1 MVSKH
6 VHSLWAPATD
16 AQSDWGLGFVRV
28 TSGPWFWC
36 PSRTIGLISMYALGH
51 CLVGRSSNNIRQDY
65 EEILAHY
72 HSKYYYDILF
82 SWRHASNQ
90 GSLCI
95 RLQNSP
101 TALNPM
107 FNCGNCVVRVEDL
120 SLSSPNMSNIHVPKQ
135 FKSSIIRPKHRTELI
150 FTLQK
155 KKKKTQSGWN
165 DGPEALH
172 DGESSQLCALKH
184 QLQKRPGQ
192 QQSLGRCTCLLDDIS
207 DYFPL

>member
-6 VHSLWAPATD
+6 VHSVWAPATN
-16 AQSDWGLGFVRV
+16 AQSDSGLGFVRV

-72 HSKYYYDILF
+72 HSKYHDILF
-82 SWRHASNQ
+82 SWRHAPKQ

-107 FNCGNCVVRVEDL
+107 FNCGNCVVGVEDL

-150 FTLQK
+150 FTFQK
-155 KKKKTQSGWN
+155 KKNSVWLERWPWSPPWWRVLT
-165 DGPEALH
+165 
-172 DGESSQLCALKH
+172 
-184 QLQKRPGQ
+184 
-192 QQSLGRCTCLLDDIS
+192 TVCLET
-207 DYFPL
+207 

>member
-1 MVSKH
+1 M
-6 VHSLWAPATD
+6 LWVIVLLVDPATTY
-16 AQSDWGLGFVRV
+16 G
-28 TSGPWFWC
+28 
-36 PSRTIGLISMYALGH
+36 
-51 CLVGRSSNNIRQDY
+51 Y

-72 HSKYYYDILF
+72 HSKYHYDILF
-82 SWRHASNQ
+82 SWRHAPKQ

-150 FTLQK
+150 FTFQK
-155 KKKKTQSGWN
+155 KKKNSVWLEWWPWSPPWWRVLTTVCLETSTAE
-165 DGPEALH
+165 EARSATISWQMYL
-172 DGESSQLCALKH
+172 SSWWHLWLFS
-184 QLQKRPGQ
+184 
-192 QQSLGRCTCLLDDIS
+192 SLD
-207 DYFPL
+207 F